1 MTVIGYTRVSS
12 RGQETDGSGLDVQ
25 ADKIRAWC
33 AYQGLTLDGIKTDT
47 LSGATMDRPGFRLA
61 VRTVLDAGPGS
72 VLIVYKLDRLGRNAV
87 DVQDT
92 LAVLLDG
99 GVRVVSIVDGVDSAS
114 GMGKALLKL
123 LVTILAGFAELE
135 RETIAGRMADGKQR
149 AKADGRVYAKE
160 APYGWSKTPDGRL
173 SEHAGEQA
181 AIVRARALRAE
192 GKPLRAIGRALLLA
206 GHAPRT
212 GETWRPE
219 TIARM
224 VGAKRT
230 KPSHDTRVSDGRR
243 ARVLGQ

>member
-1 MTVIGYTRVSS
+1 MTAIGYTRVSS

-25 ADKIRAWC
+25 ADKIRAWTT
-33 AYQGLTLDGIKTDT
+33 YQGLALDAIESDT
-47 LSGATMDRPGFRLA
+47 LSGATMDRPGFRSA
-61 VRTVLDAGPGS
+61 VRRVLDAGPGS

-135 RETIAGRMADGKQR
+135 RETIAGRMTDGKQR
-149 AKADGRVYAKE
+149 AKADGRAYTKD
-160 APYGWSKTPDGRL
+160 APYGWAKTPDGRL
-173 SEHAGEQA
+173 SEHVGEQA
-181 AIVRARALRAE
+181 AIVHAKALRAD
-192 GKPLRAIGRALLLA
+192 GTPLRAIGRALVLL
-206 GHAPRT
+206 GHKPRT
-212 GETWRPE
+212 GETWQPE

-224 VGAKRT
+224 VGEKRAK
-230 KPSHDTRVSDGRR
+230 PNHVTRVTDARR
-243 ARVLGQ
+243 ARVLGE